1 MIHMRKH
8 EGLNQGIGIG
18 GIEETVF
25 SVLQEE
31 IIKQQMSLGSDQG
44 QECRN
49 SGKDRSLLRAFTYF
63 LLLGKPLPL
72 YMLKIAHS
80 FEFCLSSS
88 SSLKQTYRYT
98 PYFAMYVVILFPSS
112 NE

>member
-1 MIHMRKH
+1 MRKH
-8 EGLNQGIGIG
+8 EELNQGIGIG

-49 SGKDRSLLRAFTYF
+49 SGKDLVFVTDGLGNWVDVELIRFTLGF
-63 LLLGKPLPL
+63 LLKANIIIIIITL
-72 YMLKIAHS
+72 IIII
-80 FEFCLSSS
+80 EFTHPQHHGAFQPPTLAEQAS
-88 SSLKQTYRYT
+88 
-98 PYFAMYVVILFPSS
+98 PW
-112 NE
+112 